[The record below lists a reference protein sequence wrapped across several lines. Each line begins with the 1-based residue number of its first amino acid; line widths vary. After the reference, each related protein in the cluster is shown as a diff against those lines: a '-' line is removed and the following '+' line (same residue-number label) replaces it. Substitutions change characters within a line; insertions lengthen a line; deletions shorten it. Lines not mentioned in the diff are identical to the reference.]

1 MSEEN
6 KKKPKLIVFDLDY
19 TLWPF
24 WVDTHVT
31 PPFSRKNGSVV
42 DARGKKIKFYEQVP
56 EILENL
62 VSQGIEIGIA
72 SRTSEIKG
80 AYQLLKLFNWEKY
93 IKYTEIYPGCK
104 ITHFNKIKKASG
116 VEFKDMIFFDD
127 EHRNIHDLTEVGVL
141 SILVTNGVTKSVI
154 TEGLDKFN
162 SR

>member
-6 KKKPKLIVFDLDY
+6 KKKLKLIVFDLDY

-31 PPFSRKNGSVV
+31 PPFCRKNGKVV

-116 VEFKDMIFFDD
+116 VDFKDMIFFDD
-127 EHRNIHDLTEVGVL
+127 EHRNIYDLTEAGVL
-141 SILVTNGVTKSVI
+141 SILVKDGVTKSVI
-154 TEGLDKFN
+154 AEGLNKFN